1 MLHKDKQDEEVLQD
15 RGKELLRGRGKDVGV
30 VDLLLLRKHHM
41 VSRKQFARAL
51 TLHHQEGHHQEG
63 HQVHILLSLNMA
75 NLPHQEHI
83 LLSQHTG
90 LHLNNQLMAP
100 NQHTELHLLQ
110 APLLLIKDSCPTS
123 RAKFQEGKV
132 ECSLVPQLV

>member
-90 LHLNNQLMAP
+90 LHL
-100 NQHTELHLLQ
+100 LQ